1 MKDWRYYTGM
11 ALFLFSWV
19 PWSLAPVVFF
29 VGLPA
34 SKAAG
39 ISAFLVILGEV
50 TFLLSIP
57 LLGRPFIKRIK
68 EKVIALLKRA
78 WEE

>member
-1 MKDWRYYTGM
+1 MKDWKYNTGM
-11 ALFLFSWV
+11 ALFIFSWV

-29 VGLPA
+29 IGLPA
-34 SKAAG
+34 AKAAA

-50 TFLLSIP
+50 TFIASIP
-57 LLGRPFIKRIK
+57 LLGRPFFKQVK
-68 EKVIALLKRA
+68 DKVAALLKRA

>member
-1 MKDWRYYTGM
+1 MKDWKYYTGM

-29 VGLPA
+29 IGLPT
-34 SKAAG
+34 STAAG

-50 TFLLSIP
+50 TFLVSIP
-57 LLGRPFIKRIK
+57 LLGRPFIKQVK
-68 EKVIALLKRA
+68 DKVMALLKRA